1 MENES
6 SSSSKNDDVFVTEKK
21 KKTKKTTKKNR
32 FDDIRVFTFFMCL
45 IVMLTNALVVG
56 YRNSVITTIE
66 KRYGFSSVFS
76 GVLGGCL
83 EFGSLVTTLFVSY
96 FCAKSHIPRCIGIA
110 SLFCGIGALLYALPH
125 LFSSYSTSSASSAST
140 ATFVQSA
147 STSGH
152 QQHTTA
158 VLDDLLC
165 KSPVLFSITG
175 K

>member
-21 KKTKKTTKKNR
+21 KRSKKTTKKNR

-125 LFSSYSTSSASSAST
+125 LFSSYSTSSAST

-152 QQHTTA
+152 QQQHTTA

-165 KSPVLFSITG
+165 KSSVLFSITG